1 MITIGSLFSGIG
13 CFELGL
19 LRGIPNSQVIWQCE
33 KDTFCQ
39 SILKKHW
46 PNTRLYTDITKMDTQ
61 DVVRPDIMCAGFPC
75 QDLSISGL
83 QRGIYEGKKSSLYW
97 YAFALFSRLRPDI
110 IVLENVSN
118 LLRLGGR
125 EVLGSLAEIGYDAE
139 WTTLSARQF
148 GAPHRRDRV
157 FIVAY
162 SGRIRRMEHTRQQE
176 AMEQPRLQ
184 GTQRKEGEKSDM
196 SAPTHRSYAHATN
209 PDNERRQEHV
219 LREPIEK
226 MRQFTQGDSQNP
238 FETYSQRVPNPPA
251 ICRVDDGIRNRVH
264 RIKALGNA
272 TNPQSK
278 RREIQ
283 PVHPERMEERL
294 FSQRRNS
301 KNERIHTKNYW
312 QRVKSPPS
320 ICRVDDGIRNRTHRI
335 KALGNAIVPQ
345 CTEYIGHRIYEGI
358 IKPYLL

>member
-1 MITIGSLFSGIG
+1 MSTKEHCKGEKMITIGSLFSGIG

-19 LRGIPNSQVIWQCE
+19 LRGIPNSKVIWQCE
-33 KDTFCQ
+33 KDVFCQ

-46 PNTRLYTDITKMDTQ
+46 PNTKIYTDITKMDTKK
-61 DVVRPDIMCAGFPC
+61 VIRPDIMCAGFPC

-110 IVLENVSN
+110 IVLENVAN

-139 WTTLSARQF
+139 WTTLSAKQF

-162 SGRIRRMEHTRQQE
+162 SRSIRRMEHKRFKE
-176 AMEQPRLQ
+176 AMEQQELQ
-184 GTQRKEGEKSDM
+184 GIQRKEIQESDM
-196 SAPTHRSYAHATN
+196 SEPTHRSHVHVTNTDRQRATI
-209 PDNERRQEHV
+209 Q
-219 LREPIEK
+219 
-226 MRQFTQGDSQNP
+226 TQRKHPSEQLFRSQGTTGT
-238 FETYSQRVPNPPA
+238 FWKQRKAPSA

-264 RIKALGNA
+264 RI
-272 TNPQSK
+272 
-278 RREIQ
+278 R
-283 PVHPERMEERL
+283 
-294 FSQRRNS
+294 
-301 KNERIHTKNYW
+301 
-312 QRVKSPPS
+312 
-320 ICRVDDGIRNRTHRI
+320 
-335 KALGNAIVPQ
+335 ALGNAIVPQ
-345 CTEYIGHRIYEGI
+345 CSEYVGHRIYEGI